1 MNYQEQPHVFNC
13 RDCRLIG
20 ITTLANQ
27 ASKLG
32 VLIIVGGPQYR
43 SGSHRQFTL
52 LARYLAN
59 NGIPTFRFDYRGMGD
74 SEGEIRSFENIHDDI
89 HAAINAFVLS
99 SESLTRIV
107 IWGLCDAASATL
119 LYAQTDSR
127 VVGIILLN
135 PWVHTTKSADQ
146 IKLKYYYLPRLLK
159 QSFWSKLFHGNI
171 GIMGTL
177 NEVTDTIIRMLKN
190 KLLHKKT
197 SRHPSRHENLSFIEG
212 MLKGLT
218 NFHGKVLIILSEND
232 LISQEFQQLINTNKR
247 WALVCANAKIDKEL
261 IKNANHTFSSSLWRS
276 KVNDVTLD
284 WLNRNKDI
292 FEK

>member
-13 RDCRLIG
+13 KDCRLIG

-27 ASKLG
+27 ASKFG

-171 GIMGTL
+171 GIMRERG
-177 NEVTDTIIRMLKN
+177 
-190 KLLHKKT
+190 
-197 SRHPSRHENLSFIEG
+197 
-212 MLKGLT
+212 
-218 NFHGKVLIILSEND
+218 
-232 LISQEFQQLINTNKR
+232 
-247 WALVCANAKIDKEL
+247 
-261 IKNANHTFSSSLWRS
+261 
-276 KVNDVTLD
+276 VTLARHVATGFSAPTPSLPVPAVGPAFLKPCARTVFSTGKTPHSGWRERRLFAD
-284 WLNRNKDI
+284 GARHTLATFLMTARPRRESA
-292 FEK
+292 FA